1 MIGAQRLT
9 GVYMDSPDIR
19 AGLGMVG
26 AALIARNETVLDN
39 AQVIGRNFAG
49 ALEKLAML
57 GAQIE
62 LE

>member
-1 MIGAQRLT
+1 
-9 GVYMDSPDIR
+9 
-19 AGLGMVG
+19 MVG